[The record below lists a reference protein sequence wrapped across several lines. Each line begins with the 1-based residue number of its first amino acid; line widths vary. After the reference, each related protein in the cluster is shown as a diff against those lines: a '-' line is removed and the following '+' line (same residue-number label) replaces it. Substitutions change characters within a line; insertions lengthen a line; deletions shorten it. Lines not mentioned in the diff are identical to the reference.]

1 MQNLPG
7 EQVNKTFKIIGAVVL
22 GGLLLTGGAAGC
34 ASDADTA
41 AENLS
46 TKAEKFEVQR
56 KITIVNTRSDKVVFE
71 VTGRCSIEFES
82 KERVM
87 AMCKHGDDDFRKHYA
102 VTGDTGMAMIEQL
115 GPIDVDEYHTQIVIK
130 PETIIPDFDLE
141 TSGDLE
147 GDG

>member
-1 MQNLPG
+1 M
-7 EQVNKTFKIIGAVVL
+7 KRSFKIIGAVIL
-22 GGLLLTGGAAGC
+22 GSLLLTGGAAGC
-34 ASDADTA
+34 ATDADTA

-56 KITIVNTRSDKVVFE
+56 QITVVNGRSDKVIFE

-82 KERVM
+82 KDRVM
-87 AMCKHGDDDFRKHYA
+87 AMCKHGEGDFRKHYT
-102 VTGDTGMAMIEQL
+102 VLGDAGMVQIEQL
-115 GPIDVDEYHTQIVIK
+115 DPIDVDVYRTEVIIK
-130 PETIIPDFDLE
+130 PETVLPDFDLE